1 MKLKLMLGF
10 CALTAAVSAGPRE
23 EGTFISH
30 VHRGGGKLER
40 PDNTLETFLW
50 CWGNGSALECDCRKT
65 KDGVGIML
73 HDNSLKR
80 TARGISP
87 ELASKKVSEELTWAD
102 IRDVD
107 VGSYLDARYSSQR
120 IPTIEAVMAAMKG
133 HPSYLLFVD
142 EKGAGPEMIAAEAN
156 KFGVIDQVYYTGCSY
171 PNIVKWNVAVPGG
184 KSLLWIGKFPK
195 FKDRMDPAKR
205 AKMAKA
211 TRDHFEKI
219 MNELRAANFKY
230 VTAVSLHTYWNPKDP
245 VDPFILGTDYLK
257 KLIDEFHAHG
267 VKVCSIPFEGGET
280 EDVYHKLWELG
291 CDGFSTDYPSV
302 MFKVIRDLKAA
313 VQ

>member
-1 MKLKLMLGF
+1 MKKIVMLF
-10 CALTAAVSAGPRE
+10 ACAVVGTGLAASRADGLFV
-23 EGTFISH
+23 SH

-65 KDGVGIML
+65 KDGVGIMF
-73 HDNSLKR
+73 HDKDLKR
-80 TARGISP
+80 TPRGIP
-87 ELASKKVSEELTWAD
+87 ESWKSRKIDEMDWAEVRD
-102 IRDVD
+102 ID
-107 VGSYLDARYSSQR
+107 VGSYLDPQYASQR
-120 IPTIEAVMAAMKG
+120 IPTIEATFAAMKG
-133 HPSYLLFVD
+133 HPTYLCFVD
-142 EKGAGPEMIAAEAN
+142 EKGAGPEYIAQKARDA
-156 KFGVIDQVYYTGCSY
+156 GVIDQVYYTGCVY
-171 PNIVKWNVAVPGG
+171 ANIVKWNDVVPGG

-195 FKDRMDPAKR
+195 YSERFDPAKR
-205 AKMAKA
+205 AKMTAV
-211 TRDHFEKI
+211 TRAHFEKI
-219 MNELRAANFKY
+219 MNELRAADFKY

-280 EDVYHKLWELG
+280 EEVYHKLWELG

-302 MFKVIRDLKAA
+302 MFKVIHDLKAA
-313 VQ
+313 AK